1 MKLKPLQ
8 VLVVKGTHEGR
19 GEPVFEHSFPGQLA
33 TVQTLHIDSISN
45 GISTVGNA
53 ISKLSRLEELLHLDQ
68 LRALQIC
75 NTAFDDHLV
84 LPELSLLPNL
94 KILAV
99 YCGIEELPGVLL
111 NCTQLT
117 SFLFKG
123 RQSAFDL
130 PAGPYLKNWKEI
142 AIESYIAKASLLEQ
156 TTSLQGLFFQGA
168 DCQRHVLSKTAIDI
182 HAFAMSV
189 PKSLQK
195 MYVS

>member
-1 MKLKPLQ
+1 MR
-8 VLVVKGTHEGR
+8 V

-45 GISTVGNA
+45 GISTVGDA
-53 ISKLSRLEELLHLDQ
+53 ISKLSRLEELHSVDCQVSDVSSGLLHLDQ

-99 YCGIEELPGVLL
+99 YCGVEELPGVLL

-142 AIESYIAKASLLEQ
+142 AIESYIAKASLHEQ
-156 TTSLQGLFFQGA
+156 TTSLQGLFFQGT